1 MTQAVILKGARKN
14 TSFLTLRSQNR
25 AAISWRWI
33 VPIWCSPNPINAKAA
48 PPPLGGTTTKA
59 AYATVALQTRPVFKM
74 CVTEL
79 LVPSEY
85 LHQLFS
91 AIASWDPTYKSNIA
105 CIACNCSKGC
115 YFVYCMHQDGY
126 IAIGSEKKNLHRD
139 KAINYPSGTPTK
151 TNIEQWKKIHTWELL
166 AKGVTEEI
174 CDTRGD
180 TSEIILK

>member
-1 MTQAVILKGARKN
+1 M
-14 TSFLTLRSQNR
+14 
-25 AAISWRWI
+25 

-48 PPPLGGTTTKA
+48 PPPLGGTATKA

-105 CIACNCSKGC
+105 CIVCNCSKGC

-126 IAIGSEKKNLHRD
+126 IAIGSKKKNLPRN

-151 TNIEQWKKIHTWELL
+151 TNIEQ
-166 AKGVTEEI
+166 
-174 CDTRGD
+174 
-180 TSEIILK
+180 